1 MQKLLKI
8 LKWTV
13 IGYIVLMLGG
23 YFFQEKMVFWQKSLP
38 QDYQYVFKVPFKELW
53 FEPEKNVRIN
63 ALYFNTDSTKRKG
76 IVLYF
81 HGNADNLQRWG
92 KHAPDFTRN
101 GYDVLMID
109 YRIFGKSVGKPS
121 EAALHSDARYV
132 YNYARKLFP
141 ENQIIVYGRSLGTGI
156 ATKLAA
162 ENNPKMLLLE
172 TPYTSLPD
180 VSWSHLPIFPYEKMA
195 DYTMHTDQWISKVKC
210 PIHFFHGTEDELV
223 PYNSSIRLAT
233 ILHQNPTTILT
244 TIAGGKHKNLSDFKA
259 YHLALDSCLTR

>member
-8 LKWTV
+8 LKWTA
-13 IGYIVLMLGG
+13 IGYIVLMLSG

-38 QDYQYVFKVPFKELW
+38 QNYQYVFKVPFKELW

-109 YRIFGKSVGKPS
+109 YRVFGKSVGKPS
-121 EAALHSDARYV
+121 EAALHADARFV

-156 ATKLAA
+156 ATKLAS

-172 TPYTSLPD
+172 TPYISLPD

-195 DYTMHTDQWISKVKC
+195 DYTMHTDQWIAKVKC

-223 PYNSSIRLAT
+223 PYNSSIRLAA
-233 ILHQNPTTILT
+233 ILHQNPTIILT
-244 TIAGGKHKNLSDFKA
+244 TIEGGKHKNLSDFKA